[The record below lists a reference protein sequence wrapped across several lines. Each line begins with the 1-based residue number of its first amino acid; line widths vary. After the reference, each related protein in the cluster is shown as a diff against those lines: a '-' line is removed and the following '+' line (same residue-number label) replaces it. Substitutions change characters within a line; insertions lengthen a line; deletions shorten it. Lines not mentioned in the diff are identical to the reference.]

1 MVLGPTGRACGRW
14 GRSRC
19 AESPPATLP
28 LWRRLLRRLL
38 RLRQLQRYL
47 GYLGLYLQDYPRSL
61 RDRLRA
67 VYPTEKEKERR
78 EKYGAVYGQ
87 EAAHPQG

>member
-1 MVLGPTGRACGRW
+1 M
-14 GRSRC
+14 
-19 AESPPATLP
+19 
-28 LWRRLLRRLL
+28 
-38 RLRQLQRYL
+38 
-47 GYLGLYLQDYPRSL
+47 YLQDYPRSL